1 MGSVSVRY
9 IVDDVDA
16 AIRFYTEYLGFVV
29 TMHPGPGFA
38 LVSRGDLRLLRA
50 RPGSEEVPDAT
61 CLMVDSRNPVGGTGF
76 RSKWKTSLG

>member
-9 IVDDVDA
+9 IVDDVAA
-16 AIRFYTEYLGFVV
+16 AIRFYTEHLGFIV

-38 LVSRGDLRLLRA
+38 LVSRGDLRLLLSA
-50 RPGSEEVPDAT
+50 PGAEEGPDAT
-61 CLMVDSRNPVGGTGF
+61 CLMVDTRNPVGGTGF